1 LLMSGV
7 WKEDGS
13 YEFAPGEFQ
22 RLKKGE
28 KGKGKDGKG
37 DKGKGKGDK
46 GKDKGKGKKGK
57 GEDKFLWEDDGPDA
71 KRARTGAPGEPFDLK
86 TFLAKKEEGKEDEEE
101 ELPEF
106 DFEKDW
112 KDKLVTLL
120 NLKGAKELNGLTGH
134 VKEYNEDTKRFK
146 VLLQDG
152 KGEKSIKMENI
163 FKVMTGSLVK
173 LRGLESTELNEAIA
187 ECGKLNVETMRY
199 DVTLSD
205 GRHVKVKPSNVDF
218 VAYYEATKVAG
229 DATHMER
236 VRAAN
241 GLRDRLD
248 AIEEFQLPTPQVIPV
263 QALEEYSKKFP
274 KAVVIGRSNAA
285 NPKGAQILAKEVI
298 TAKNISPGSRL
309 IFVSMPRDR
318 CVAPA
323 LAEMRHDELLRL
335 GKFAGWVEKRLAPR
349 PVYFLL
355 PGTAAKGPPS
365 VMSSA
370 TCAWPLYVELCTDL
384 VILESDRWQK
394 SPWSR
399 MDALVA
405 VWARTPMYL
414 LPEKYSPAVA
424 LPDASPAGK
433 AASGEDDAKATSSSE
448 PLSFRPEEPFTI
460 CRPTEGL
467 STPSALLVGLT
478 DRAAEA
484 EGAAGAAKVQKPTL
498 AVKRLG

>member
-1 LLMSGV
+1 MSGV
-7 WKEDGS
+7 WKEDGT
-13 YEFAPGEFQ
+13 YEFAPGEFKK
-22 RLKKGE
+22 LKGKEKGE
-28 KGKGKDGKG
+28 KGKGKEKGGKG
-37 DKGKGKGDK
+37 DKGKGKGKSK
-46 GKDKGKGKKGK
+46 GKEKTG
-57 GEDKFLWEDDGPDA
+57 FAWEDDGPDS
-71 KRARTGAPGEPFDLK
+71 KRARTGEPFDLK
-86 TFLAKKEEGKEDEEE
+86 SFLASKEEGDKDEEE

-120 NLKGAKELNGLTGH
+120 NLKGAKELNGLMGT
-134 VKEYNEDTKRFK
+134 VKEYNEETKRFM
-146 VLLQDG
+146 VSLQDG
-152 KGEKSIKMENI
+152 KGEKSIKMENV

-173 LRGLESTELNEAIA
+173 LRGLDSVELNDCIA
-187 ECGKLNVETMRY
+187 ECGKLDVETMRY

-205 GRHVKVKPSNVDF
+205 GRHVKVKPSNCDF
-218 VAYYEATKVAG
+218 MAYYEGTKVAG
-229 DATHMER
+229 TATHMDR
-236 VRAAN
+236 IRAAN
-241 GLRDRLD
+241 GLSDRLD
-248 AIEEFQLPTPQVIPV
+248 AIEEFQFPTPQVIPV

-285 NPKGAQILAKEVI
+285 NPKGAQVLTREVVSATKI
-298 TAKNISPGSRL
+298 APGSRV
-309 IFVSMPRDR
+309 IFVSIPRDR
-318 CVAPA
+318 CVAPS

-355 PGTAAKGPPS
+355 PGTVAKGPAS
-365 VMSSA
+365 VLSSA
-370 TCAWPLYVELCTDL
+370 TCAWPLYVELCTDV
-384 VILESDRWQK
+384 VILESERWQK

-424 LPDASPAGK
+424 LPDASPVTGK
-433 AASGEDDAKATSSSE
+433 AASGEDDAKATASSE
-448 PLSFRPEEPFTI
+448 PLSFRPEEPLTI
-460 CRPTEGL
+460 SRPTEGL
-467 STPSALLVGLT
+467 STPSALLLGLT

-484 EGAAGAAKVQKPTL
+484 EGAAGSAKVQKPTL